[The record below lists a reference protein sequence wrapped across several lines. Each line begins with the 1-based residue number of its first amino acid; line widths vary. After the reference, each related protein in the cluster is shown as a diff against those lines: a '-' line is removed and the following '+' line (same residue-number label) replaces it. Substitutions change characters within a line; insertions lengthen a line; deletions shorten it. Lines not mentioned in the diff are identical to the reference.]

1 MRLDKLA
8 LTAQQALQQ
17 AIIIA
22 SDAEASSVEPIHLL
36 KALTEAG
43 ENNLNAIIKRI
54 GADPAQ
60 IKASVD
66 AEVAKM
72 PKVSGQMQVIP
83 SQDLMKGARR
93 RREGRRE
100 AGRQLRHERA
110 SSHRAVRGQGP
121 GG

>member
-54 GADPAQ
+54 GADPVWLSQNVADE
-60 IKASVD
+60 I
-66 AEVAKM
+66 AKM
-72 PKVSGQMQVIP
+72 PKQTGATPMAIP
-83 SQDLMKGARR
+83 GT
-93 RREGRRE
+93 
-100 AGRQLRHERA
+100 
-110 SSHRAVRGQGP
+110 VRITSIF
-121 GG
+121 